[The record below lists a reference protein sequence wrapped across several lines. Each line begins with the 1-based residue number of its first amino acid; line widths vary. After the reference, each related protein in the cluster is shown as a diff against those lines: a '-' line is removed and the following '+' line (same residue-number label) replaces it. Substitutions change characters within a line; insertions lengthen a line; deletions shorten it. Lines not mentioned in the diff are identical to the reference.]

1 MAHILGFQ
9 ESACCR
15 ANIPCDTYGDG
26 GKSGL
31 AEYMLSGYHRQ
42 QSLCTVSALASD
54 ESYMWLVLSVR
65 RLARRPCYAEPQV
78 QICDR
83 VGGAVT
89 FDRAIYLSTLYSV
102 LSTAASIHTMYRM
115 LSRVATYG
123 EGAGREQ
130 DSNMICL

>member
-1 MAHILGFQ
+1 MAHRLVFQ

-15 ANIPCDTYGDG
+15 ANIPCDTHGDG

-31 AEYMLSGYHRQ
+31 AEYMLSGYHRL
-42 QSLCTVSALASD
+42 QSLCTVSALVSV
-54 ESYMWLVLSVR
+54 ESYMWLVLCVR

-78 QICDR
+78 QICYR
-83 VGGAVT
+83 VCGAVR
-89 FDRAIYLSTLYSV
+89 FDRAIY

-115 LSRVATYG
+115 LSRIATYG

-130 DSNMICL
+130 DSNMIYV